1 MKQLTVI
8 YLSFTLLLQGINPG
22 LKDLVRVGDMLQHL
36 EYHSKNCGDS
46 FTEFFSKHYG
56 AAKEVHEDDEGKDHE
71 HKNLPFHHHNSE
83 HIAIA
88 LIIPQDKFSLV
99 KSPPIQKHS
108 LNFIYKEGHSIPCNT
123 DIFQPPRYL

>member
-8 YLSFTLLLQGINPG
+8 YLSITLLLQGFNPG
-22 LKDLVRVGDMLQHL
+22 LKDLVRVGDMLQHF
-36 EYHSKNCGDS
+36 EYHSQNYGDS

-56 AAKEVHEDDEGKDHE
+56 AAKEAHQQDEDKDHE
-71 HKNLPFHHHNSE
+71 HKNLPFNHQTSVQ
-83 HIAIA
+83 IA
-88 LIIPQDKFSLV
+88 LALFIQQDKISLR
-99 KSPPIQKHS
+99 KLPPEKKHS